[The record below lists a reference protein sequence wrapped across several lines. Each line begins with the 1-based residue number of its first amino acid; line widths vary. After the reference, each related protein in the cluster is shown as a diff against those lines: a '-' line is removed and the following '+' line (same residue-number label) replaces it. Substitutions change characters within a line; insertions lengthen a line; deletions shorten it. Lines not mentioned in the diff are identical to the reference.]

1 MRKLYF
7 NTLAF
12 VLFLSFSLSAQTI
25 RAERDTYFTGV
36 VESIYDGDTI
46 RVLFPDRPKSVSIR
60 FKGVDTPEIEFHGE
74 SQGEAADQA
83 REALESWIGVGSEV
97 QILVQAGDPLNHSRL
112 LGFVIYQGEDINL
125 KLLKEGWAFP
135 YLLVPFAEDFQE
147 SYTKA
152 SKEAFDLRK
161 GLFSQDNQEKL
172 EALELMEPYLFRLE
186 RQGKT
191 GHYFTGDYRT
201 KKLFGP
207 KETRSVPFYNRIFF
221 HSLEAATKSGYS
233 L

>member
-1 MRKLYF
+1 MKKISF
-7 NTLAF
+7 NFFALFFF
-12 VLFLSFSLSAQTI
+12 VSFSLSAETI

-36 VESIYDGDTI
+36 VESVYDGDTI

-83 REALESWIGVGSEV
+83 RDALESWIGIGTEV

-135 YLLVPFAEDFQE
+135 YLLVPFADDFQE
-147 SYTKA
+147 SYTRA
-152 SKEAFDLRK
+152 SREAFVSKK
-161 GLFSQDNQEKL
+161 GLFSQDNQDKL

-186 RQGKT
+186 RQGKI
-191 GHYFTGDYRT
+191 GHYYIGNFRT

-207 KETRSVPFYNRIFF
+207 TETRSVPFYDRIFF
-221 HSLEAATKSGYS
+221 HSLEVATKSGYS